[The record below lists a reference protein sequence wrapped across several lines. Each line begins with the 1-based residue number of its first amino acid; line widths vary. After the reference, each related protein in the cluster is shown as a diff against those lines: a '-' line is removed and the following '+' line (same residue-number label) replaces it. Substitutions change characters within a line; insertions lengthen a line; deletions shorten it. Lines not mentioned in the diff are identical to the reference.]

1 MLVDGSFFN
10 YPKKH
15 RRTLTMFRYFNS
27 NPVGNNRSGDCG
39 VRALSKALGI
49 SWDEAFDLL
58 SNNARLMGDMTDSKV
73 VMTATLRQFG
83 FFKENIPHTCPEC
96 LTVREF
102 CQYNPVGT
110 YILGT
115 QSHIV
120 TVISGSYY
128 DIWDCGD
135 EIVDCFWTR

>member
-1 MLVDGSFFN
+1 
-10 YPKKH
+10 
-15 RRTLTMFRYFNS
+15 MFRYYNS
-27 NPVGNNRSGDCG
+27 NPVGRNRVGDCG
-39 VRALSKALGI
+39 IRALSKALGM
-49 SWDEAFDLL
+49 SWDEAFDIL
-58 SNNARLMGDMTDSKV
+58 SYNAKQMGDMMDSKV

-83 FFKENIPHTCPEC
+83 FIKEMLPHTCPDC

-102 CQYNPVGT
+102 CQENPVGT

-120 TVISGSYY
+120 TAVDGDYF
-128 DIWDCGD
+128 DIWDSGD

>member
-1 MLVDGSFFN
+1 
-10 YPKKH
+10 
-15 RRTLTMFRYFNS
+15 MFRYFNS
-27 NPVGNNRSGDCG
+27 NPTKNIRVGDCA

-49 SWDEAFDLL
+49 TWDDAYDIL
-58 SNNARLMGDMTDSKV
+58 SDNAKQMGDMPDSKI

-83 FFKENIPHTCPEC
+83 FYKENIPHACPDC
-96 LTVREF
+96 FTVRDF
-102 CQYNPVGT
+102 CFENPVGT

-120 TVISGSYY
+120 TVINGDYY
-128 DIWDCGD
+128 DVWDSGD